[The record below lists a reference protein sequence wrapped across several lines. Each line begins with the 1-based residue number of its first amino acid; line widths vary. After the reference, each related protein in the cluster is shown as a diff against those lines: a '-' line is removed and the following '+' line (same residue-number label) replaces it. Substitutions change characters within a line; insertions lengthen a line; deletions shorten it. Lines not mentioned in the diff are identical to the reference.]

1 MKKRIIIGATI
12 VASLIIFILIMGMS
26 TLLFGSMM
34 SRSFSGTTSQF
45 GDMAEMNYVK
55 KSVGGISGSSAPSGM
70 MPEYDS
76 DGMRTMPS
84 PNAPTVYFQN
94 YGTNLFVDT
103 EYDKLSTFGLDVDT
117 ASYTIAKNY
126 INNGMLPLTDAIRM
140 EEFVNFF
147 DYNYPQ
153 SGKFSI
159 YTEVAPS
166 PYENDLHYM
175 QVGIK
180 SRDMERKPVILT
192 FVVDVSGS
200 MNTENRL
207 ELVKKSLLFL
217 VEQLK
222 PQDTVGIVIY
232 EQDASI
238 LLEHTT
244 NKELIIDAINSLS
257 TGGSTNAEAGL
268 NLGYSQ
274 ADKYFDSDKVNRVL
288 LLSDGVANVGRTDSQ
303 GILSQLI
310 IYKEKGIAMTAVGVG
325 LGNYNDK
332 LLEQIADKADGN
344 YWYMND
350 FTEGKRIFSKQLD
363 STIQVAAYDAKVQ
376 VEFNPEVVKRYRLV
390 GYENRAIADESFREA
405 GVDAGEIGVGHEV
418 TAIYELELTSQ
429 GEIGTVYY
437 RYTDVD
443 TVQEKEIKKDVM
455 TSAIGFSQSTHR
467 FKKAVAVARFS
478 QILKMVQPPPSID
491 QVHEILLGLD
501 LSKEYE
507 IDFIGVIE
515 KTQNL
520 IQIRQGE

>member
-1 MKKRIIIGATI
+1 MKKRIVIAATI
-12 VASLIIFILIMGMS
+12 VASILLVILILGM
-26 TLLFGSMM
+26 TTMLFGFRM
-34 SRSFSGTTSQF
+34 SRFAGTSDQLSNIEMMDYSQ
-45 GDMAEMNYVK
+45 
-55 KSVGGISGSSAPSGM
+55 KSTGGIAGSSIPPGM
-70 MPEYDS
+70 MPEYDG
-76 DGMRTMPS
+76 DMQMNPNS
-84 PNAPTVYFQN
+84 PNAMYFQN
-94 YGTNLFVDT
+94 YGTHLFVDT

-126 INNGMLPLTDAIRM
+126 INNGMLPPTDAIRM

-147 DYNYPQ
+147 DYDYPQ
-153 SGKFSI
+153 AGDFSI

-166 PYENDLHYM
+166 PYEDDLHYM
-175 QVGIK
+175 QVGLK
-180 SRDMERKPVILT
+180 AKEMQRKPVILT

-200 MNTENRL
+200 MNTDNRL
-207 ELVKKSLLFL
+207 GLVKESLLYL
-217 VEQLK
+217 VENLRAD
-222 PQDTVGIVIY
+222 DTVGIVIY
-232 EQDASI
+232 ENDASI
-238 LLEHTT
+238 LLEHTS

-268 NLGYSQ
+268 KLGYSQ
-274 ADKYFDSDKVNRVL
+274 ADKYFNSDKVNRVL

-310 IYKEKGIAMTAVGVG
+310 TYKEKGIAMTAVGVG
-325 LGNYNDK
+325 LGNYNDL

-390 GYENRAIADESFREA
+390 GYENREIADSAFREA

-418 TAIYELELTSQ
+418 TAIYELELIGQ
-429 GEIGTVYY
+429 GKIGTVFF

-443 TVQEKEIKKDVM
+443 TASDKEIEKDVM
-455 TSAIGFSQSTHR
+455 TTSLTFSQSTKR
-467 FKKAVAVARFS
+467 FKKAVAVARFA
-478 QILKMVQPPPSID
+478 QILKMVQPPPSIE

-501 LSKEYE
+501 LSKEFE
-507 IDFIGVIE
+507 TDFIGVVQN
-515 KTQNL
+515 TQDL
-520 IQIRQGE
+520 IQTRQGE